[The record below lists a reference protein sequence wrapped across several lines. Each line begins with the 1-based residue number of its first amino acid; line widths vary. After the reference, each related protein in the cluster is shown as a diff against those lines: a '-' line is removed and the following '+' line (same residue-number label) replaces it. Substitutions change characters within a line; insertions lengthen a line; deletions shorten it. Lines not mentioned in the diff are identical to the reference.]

1 MIYKKLILPVA
12 LFVAVGATVIGT
24 SVYTK
29 AMDSNGAVAT
39 ESTMTTQQRARTITE
54 LKAEI
59 RQKITTNL
67 ENRVTKLE
75 TNRLQICQ
83 NHQQKINDIF
93 SKATEQNKKQSA
105 VFQDI
110 QTKVEKFYTDN
121 NLSSADY
128 AGAVAKADSL
138 EVEVAAAIE
147 VSTETTFDCAT
158 ADGTNPG
165 QVIKNTMEARHSVLK
180 EYRTSIKDLIII
192 VKKTNNEKNAVN
204 ASTTENQ

>member
-12 LFVAVGATVIGT
+12 LFVAVGATIIGT
-24 SVYTK
+24 SAYTK
-29 AMDSNGAVAT
+29 AMDGDGATAT

-110 QTKVEKFYTDN
+110 QAKVEKFYTDN

-128 AGAVAKADSL
+128 ADAVAKADSL
-138 EVEVAAAIE
+138 EVEAAAVIE
-147 VSTETTFDCAT
+147 VSTETTFDCVT

-165 QVIKNTMEARHSVLK
+165 QVIKSTMEARHSALK
-180 EYRTSIKDLIII
+180 AYRTSVKDLIII
-192 VKKTNNEKNAVN
+192 VKKANSEKNAAD
-204 ASTTENQ
+204 ASTTGNQ